1 MNEMNEKTELIFIPS
16 PGIGHLASSL
26 EFAKILTNR
35 YNNLYITVLCI
46 KLPSIPSSDSY
57 INSFLASQS
66 QIKLILL
73 PQIEPPSQDLH
84 KSPEFF
90 ILNYMESLKPHVKE
104 TIQTIL
110 PSSSS
115 SSSNKVVGLV
125 LDFFCVSMIDVG
137 NELGIPS
144 YLYVPSNVGF
154 LSLMCSLQ
162 KRRIDEVYDNSNTD
176 DNNQLLNI
184 PGLSNE
190 TPINVLPDPCFH
202 KDGYFA
208 YYKLAERFRETK
220 GIIVNTFSDLE
231 QHSIEAL
238 HDHDEKIPPIYAV
251 GPLLDLKGTP
261 NLNLDQSQHDLILKW
276 LDKQPNK
283 SVVFLCFGSFGF
295 QFVPSQIREI
305 ALGLKNS
312 GVRFLWSNRAEKKV
326 LPDGFF
332 EWMELE
338 GKGMICGWAPQVEIL
353 GNKAIGGF
361 VSHCG
366 WNSILESLWFGVPIL
381 TWPIYAEQQLNAF
394 KMVKELG
401 LAVELRV
408 DYRIGSKDVV
418 IAEEIEIGLKHLM
431 EKDNMVHKKV
441 QEMKELARKSVVDG
455 GSSFISVRKLI
466 DNMIGNN

>member
-1 MNEMNEKTELIFIPS
+1 MNEKTELIFIPS

-125 LDFFCVSMIDVG
+125 LDFFCVTMIDVG
-137 NELGIPS
+137 EEFGIPS

-238 HDHDEKIPPIYAV
+238 HDHDEKIPPIYAI

-261 NLNLDQSQHDLILKW
+261 NPNLDQSQHDLILKW

-353 GNKAIGGF
+353 GHKAIGGF

-381 TWPIYAEQQLNAF
+381 TWPIYAEQQMNAF
-394 KMVKELG
+394 MMVKEFG
-401 LAVELRV
+401 LSVELKI
-408 DYRIGSKDVV
+408 DYRRGSDVIV
-418 IAEEIEIGLKHLM
+418 ADEIEKGLKSLM
-431 EKDNMVHKKV
+431 DNDNIVHKKV
-441 QEMKELARKSVVDG
+441 NEIKELARNAVVDG
-455 GSSFISVRKLI
+455 GSSFISFRKLI
-466 DNMIGNN
+466 DDIIGSK

>member
-1 MNEMNEKTELIFIPS
+1 MNEKTQLIFIPS

-26 EFAKILTNR
+26 EFANILTNR
-35 YNNLYITVLCI
+35 YNNFHITVLCI

-57 INSFLASQS
+57 IKSFLASQS
-66 QIKLILL
+66 QIQLIDL
-73 PQIEPPSQDLH
+73 PQVETSSQDLH

-90 ILNYMESLKPHVKE
+90 ILNYVESLKPHVKE

-110 PSSSS
+110 S

-125 LDFFCVSMIDVG
+125 LDFFCVSLIDVG
-137 NELGIPS
+137 NEFGIPS

-154 LSLMCSLQ
+154 LSLMLSLQ

-176 DNNQLLNI
+176 DNQLLNI

-190 TPINVLPDPCFH
+190 TPTNVLPDACFS
-202 KDGYFA
+202 KDGGYFA

-238 HDHDEKIPPIYAV
+238 HAHDEKIPPIYAV
-251 GPLLDLKGTP
+251 GPLLDLKSQP
-261 NLNLDQSQHDLILKW
+261 NQNLDQSQHDLILKW
-276 LDKQPNK
+276 LDEQPNK

-295 QFVPSQIREI
+295 QFVPSQITEI

-326 LPDGFF
+326 LPDGFL

-353 GNKAIGGF
+353 GHKAIGGF

-394 KMVKELG
+394 TMVKEFG
-401 LAVELRV
+401 LSVELKM
-408 DYRIGSKDVV
+408 DYRRGSDVIV
-418 IAEEIEIGLKHLM
+418 ADEIEKGLKSLM
-431 EKDNMVHKKV
+431 DNDNIVHKKV
-441 QEMKELARKSVVDG
+441 KEIKELARNAVVDG
-455 GSSFISVRKLI
+455 GSSFISIGKVI
-466 DNMIGNN
+466 DDIIGSK

>member
-1 MNEMNEKTELIFIPS
+1 
-16 PGIGHLASSL
+16 
-26 EFAKILTNR
+26 
-35 YNNLYITVLCI
+35 
-46 KLPSIPSSDSY
+46 
-57 INSFLASQS
+57 
-66 QIKLILL
+66 
-73 PQIEPPSQDLH
+73 
-84 KSPEFF
+84 
-90 ILNYMESLKPHVKE
+90 
-104 TIQTIL
+104 
-110 PSSSS
+110 
-115 SSSNKVVGLV
+115 
-125 LDFFCVSMIDVG
+125 
-137 NELGIPS
+137 
-144 YLYVPSNVGF
+144 
-154 LSLMCSLQ
+154 
-162 KRRIDEVYDNSNTD
+162 
-176 DNNQLLNI
+176 LNI

-190 TPINVLPDPCFH
+190 TPINVLPDACFS
-202 KDGYFA
+202 KDGGYFA

-238 HDHDEKIPPIYAV
+238 HDHDEKIPPIYAI

-261 NLNLDQSQHDLILKW
+261 NPNLDQSQHDLILKW

-312 GVRFLWSNRAEKKV
+312 GVRFLWSNRAEKNV

-353 GNKAIGGF
+353 GHKAIGGF

-394 KMVKELG
+394 MMVKELG
-401 LAVELRV
+401 LSVELKI
-408 DYRIGSKDVV
+408 DYRRGSDVIV
-418 IAEEIEIGLKHLM
+418 AGEIEKGLKSLM
-431 EKDNMVHKKV
+431 DSDNIVHKKV
-441 QEMKELARKSVVDG
+441 NEIKELARNAVVDG
-455 GSSFISVRKLI
+455 GSSFISIGKLI
-466 DNMIGNN
+466 DDILGSK

>member
-1 MNEMNEKTELIFIPS
+1 MNEKTQLIFIPS

-26 EFAKILTNR
+26 EFANILTNR
-35 YNNLYITVLCI
+35 YNNFHITVLCI

-57 INSFLASQS
+57 IKSFLASQS
-66 QIKLILL
+66 QIQLIDL
-73 PQIEPPSQDLH
+73 PQVETSSQDLH

-90 ILNYMESLKPHVKE
+90 ILNYVESLKPHVKE
-104 TIQTIL
+104 IIQTIL
-110 PSSSS
+110 S

-125 LDFFCVSMIDVG
+125 LDFFCVSLIDVG
-137 NELGIPS
+137 NEFGIPS

-154 LSLMCSLQ
+154 LSLMFSLQ

-176 DNNQLLNI
+176 DNQLLNI
-184 PGLSNE
+184 PGLSKE
-190 TPINVLPDPCFH
+190 TPTNVLPDACFS
-202 KDGYFA
+202 KDGGYFA

-238 HDHDEKIPPIYAV
+238 HAHDEKIPPIYAV
-251 GPLLDLKGTP
+251 GPLLDLKSQP
-261 NLNLDQSQHDLILKW
+261 NQNLDQSQHDLILKW
-276 LDKQPNK
+276 LDEQPNK

-295 QFVPSQIREI
+295 QFVPSQITEI

-326 LPDGFF
+326 LPDGFL

-353 GNKAIGGF
+353 GHKAIGGF

-394 KMVKELG
+394 TMVKEFG
-401 LAVELRV
+401 LSVELKM
-408 DYRIGSKDVV
+408 DYRRGSDVIV
-418 IAEEIEIGLKHLM
+418 ADEIEKGLKSLM
-431 EKDNMVHKKV
+431 DNDNIVHKKV
-441 QEMKELARKSVVDG
+441 KEIKELARNAVVDG
-455 GSSFISVRKLI
+455 GSSFISIGKVI
-466 DNMIGNN
+466 DDIIGSK